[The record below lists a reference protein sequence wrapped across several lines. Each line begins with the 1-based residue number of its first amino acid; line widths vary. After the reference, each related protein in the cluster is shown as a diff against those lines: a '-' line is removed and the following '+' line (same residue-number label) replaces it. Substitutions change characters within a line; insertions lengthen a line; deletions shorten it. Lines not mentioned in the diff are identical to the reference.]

1 MVTIRLNTRDKIVI
15 MLQYALNTKV
25 SGIADAEF
33 VSAVK
38 SYQKTKKLT
47 VDGIV
52 GKNTYKA
59 LLDDFPNL
67 EKGKNKKSNWNRA
80 WQSFIGV
87 KVDGIFGS
95 NTKKATQDWQKAN
108 GLTADGIVED
118 ITLAKAFGIT
128 VSVSAPST
136 SNGTSVVNKQPV
148 NYKQYDSRWGNIIY
162 TMNNTYNKKQTIK
175 NSGCGPTAA
184 ANIVATWWDK
194 SVTPATLA
202 ALSVQNGYRS
212 KSGGT
217 AWGFFKF
224 VAEKYGASKFVQT
237 SSYATAEAAIKEG
250 AYVVCSVGPG
260 VWTRGGHFITWWKVD
275 NTYVYINDPA
285 SASSSRA
292 KSKKRNLKNQKKQ
305 FFIFYK

>member
-1 MVTIRLNTRDKIVI
+1 MVTIKLNTQDKMVT
-15 MLQYALNTKV
+15 MLQYTFNTKV
-25 SGIADAEF
+25 SGTADAEF

-38 SYQKTKKLT
+38 SYQKSKKLT
-47 VDGIV
+47 VNGIV

-67 EKGKNKKSNWNRA
+67 KKGKNKKSNWNRA
-80 WQSFIGV
+80 WQSFLGV
-87 KVDGIFGS
+87 KIDGIFGS
-95 NTKKATQDWQKAN
+95 DTKKATQDWQKAN
-108 GLTADGIVED
+108 GLTADGIVGD
-118 ITLAKAFGIT
+118 ATLSKAFGIT

-148 NYKQYDSRWGNIIY
+148 NYKQYDSRWGKIVY
-162 TMNNTYNKKQTIK
+162 TKNNTYNKKQTIS

-202 ALSVQNGYRS
+202 ALSVKHGYRTS
-212 KSGGT
+212 NSGT

-260 VWTRGGHFITWWKVD
+260 VWTKGGHFITWWKVD

-285 SASSSRA
+285 SSSSSRA
-292 KSKKRNLKNQKKQ
+292 KSKKSNLKNQKKQ